1 MIRND
6 HEQKEGKNNKRADFG
21 STKSTKCLCT
31 FPRKAICN
39 IYHIYHTY
47 VTYITHIVITRK
59 YVDALSDLRQ
69 QHKNFTKEFF
79 QK

>member
-6 HEQKEGKNNKRADFG
+6 REQKEGKNNKPADLG
-21 STKSTKCLCT
+21 STKSTKCLWT

-39 IYHIYHTY
+39 IH
-47 VTYITHIVITRK
+47 VITRK
-59 YVDALSDLRQ
+59 YVDALSD
-69 QHKNFTKEFF
+69 KNFTKEFF